1 MPDLVRTDA
10 QLLAA
15 HRDGDGRAF
24 GELVARHGDRLWSL
38 AVRTLGGP
46 GEAADVVQEA
56 LVSAHRR
63 AGSFRGDASVRTWL
77 QRIVVNACIDRLR
90 RERARPPALPW
101 PEQDV
106 ASRRPDPA
114 SELATRL
121 AVDDALAAL
130 PAEQRVA
137 VVLVDVHGC
146 PIAEAAEILDVPLG
160 TVKSRCARGR
170 ARLAVLLG
178 HLREEGL

>member
-1 MPDLVRTDA
+1 MPEPGPTDA

-15 HRDGDGRAF
+15 HRAGDVRAF
-24 GELVARHGDRLWSL
+24 AELVARHGNRLWSL
-38 AVRTLGGP
+38 AARTLGGP
-46 GEAADVVQEA
+46 DEAADVVQEA

-63 AGSFRGDASVRTWL
+63 AGTFRGDSSVGTWL

-90 RERARPPALPW
+90 RERARPATLPW
-101 PEQDV
+101 PEHDI
-106 ASRRPDPA
+106 ACRRPDPA
-114 SELATRL
+114 TELATRL
-121 AVDDALAAL
+121 AVDEALAAL

-146 PIAEAAEILDVPLG
+146 GVAEAAEILEVPVG

-178 HLREEGL
+178 HLREEGS